1 MVFFIKRR
9 IPQNRLFQVG
19 MILLLLSFILCKL
32 FLFALPVAADLGRL
46 GRGVFREV
54 FIAINLILGYHFL
67 PETAAKTEFIR
78 WGIGFEIFFIV
89 LVSAYAVLTD
99 PPNLLMQLQVML
111 RELLLSPMYFFGFYM
126 IRIKQNSW
134 V

>member
-1 MVFFIKRR
+1 MDFFIKMR
-9 IPQNRLFQVG
+9 IPQNRLFLVG
-19 MILLLLSFILCKL
+19 MTLLVLSFVLCKL
-32 FLFALPVAADLGRL
+32 LLFALPMAADLGRL

-54 FIAINLILGYHFL
+54 FIVINLFIGYHFL
-67 PETAAKTEFIR
+67 PEAAAKKQFIR
-78 WGIGFEIFFIV
+78 WGIALEIFFIA
-89 LVSAYAVLTD
+89 LVSVYAVLTN
-99 PPNLLMQLQVML
+99 PPNLLMHLQVML